1 MITRIGLNSL
11 LVLVVIAKLLSGC
24 ATEVTPKRCP
34 NTTYAFY
41 KTPVDFSIDASVPI
55 QYRDEVVHAADT
67 WNKALGGEY
76 IQINSTSSNKI
87 SYVYSNWEFEKN
99 ALAVT
104 STKFYLVLL
113 TAEIK
118 INGVDFNWETEN
130 IFATMV
136 HEMGH
141 ALGLDHNNNPSSV
154 MYPSSLFINRSAGQP
169 SLEDID
175 TVKCLY
181 QE

>member
-67 WNKALGGEY
+67 WNKA
-76 IQINSTSSNKI
+76 
-87 SYVYSNWEFEKN
+87 
-99 ALAVT
+99 
-104 STKFYLVLL
+104 
-113 TAEIK
+113 
-118 INGVDFNWETEN
+118 
-130 IFATMV
+130 
-136 HEMGH
+136 
-141 ALGLDHNNNPSSV
+141 
-154 MYPSSLFINRSAGQP
+154 
-169 SLEDID
+169 
-175 TVKCLY
+175 
-181 QE
+181 